1 MKLLDAFAAFAVV
14 AMVFVALLLH
24 ILAPKTTPVTGV
36 LAKSSESEAPA
47 RPLSL
52 CNTFLMATIA
62 GDFASFKN
70 ACLKEGDGQM
80 KLFSAQPGTKEM
92 FRRASETIAPAC
104 RQGYELEYLTSMM
117 QQGSEIFLW
126 KLVPR
131 AGESQFLV
139 RLTLKNGKVSGF
151 FFQ

>member
-1 MKLLDAFAAFAVV
+1 MKRFDILAIFVVV

-24 ILAPKTTPVTGV
+24 ILAPKSTAATGA
-36 LAKSSESEAPA
+36 LAKVPESAAPT

-52 CNTFLMATIA
+52 CTTFLKATIA
-62 GDFASFKN
+62 GDFAAFKN

-92 FRRASETIAPAC
+92 FRRAAETIAPAC
-104 RQGYELEYLTSMM
+104 GKGYELEYLTSMN
-117 QQGSEIFLW
+117 QQGSEVFLW

-131 AGESQFLV
+131 LGQSQFLV
-139 RLTLKNGKVSGF
+139 RLTLKDGKVSGF